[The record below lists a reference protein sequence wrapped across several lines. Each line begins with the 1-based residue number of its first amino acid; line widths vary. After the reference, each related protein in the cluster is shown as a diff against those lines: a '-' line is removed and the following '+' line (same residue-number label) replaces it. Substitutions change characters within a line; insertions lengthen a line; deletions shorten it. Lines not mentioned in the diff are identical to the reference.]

1 MAKNF
6 LLKSKLPNDS
16 LVHIW
21 ELADIDKDGRL
32 TLFEFALAFHFTL
45 AKQRNFPLPER
56 IPQRLFNDLLGEFFF
71 EKSFLKIFKF
81 AETEYPII
89 DQGEVKGDEEN
100 WEEFSEKSFS
110 TVISILKFRL
120 IY

>member
-6 LLKSKLPNDS
+6 LLKSKLPNES

-45 AKQRNFPLPER
+45 AKQRNFPLPEH
-56 IPQRLFNDLLGEFFF
+56 IPQRLYNDLLGNFFW
-71 EKSFLKIFKF
+71 IFQRVKNTS
-81 AETEYPII
+81 ETEYPII
-89 DQGEVKGDEEN
+89 DQGDAKAEEEN

-110 TVISILKFRL
+110 TVSKESDFLAYKV
-120 IY
+120 